1 MIQWF
6 VRFPWLQTLYA
17 GGMAF
22 LTYLFFYP
30 FRRAYTA
37 ASFDDYSWGGIDFK
51 IWMIT
56 AQVLGFA
63 VSKGLGRKVVAELLP
78 HQRSWRLIQIAVIS
92 WLMYGGFA
100 LVPAP
105 YNLVFVFLASLPLG
119 WVYGIMLGFLEG
131 RKSTEILVATLTA
144 SFILG
149 SGFAKSVGTWV
160 MEAWGISSTAMP
172 FVASS
177 LVLLPFS
184 LGAWSLGKVP
194 LPTLEDEANRSP
206 RQPMNEVDR
215 KRFIQDF
222 GWALITFVISY
233 VLLTT
238 FREFRDNFLPEIWKV
253 VGTPTDAGIFTRLEV
268 PTAVGVLL
276 LMISLRMI
284 SSHIQAFRVIQSLM
298 VLGGL
303 TLIGTTWAY
312 QQGWISPVIWLI
324 SLGVGVY
331 VAYAMCNSLYFE
343 RLLAAFQ
350 RVGTIGFL
358 ITLADYY
365 AYLGSILVLFYKHFF
380 HQKMDYL
387 PFFQGMS
394 YGIGALYLTL
404 VLVSWVYL
412 ERKYRREVKSI
423 AKNPTY

>member
-1 MIQWF
+1 MIHWF

-17 GGMAF
+17 GVMAF

-37 ASFDDYSWGGIDFK
+37 ASYEEYSLGGIDFK

-63 VSKGLGRKVVAELLP
+63 VSKGLGRKFVAELLP
-78 HQRSWRLIQIAVIS
+78 EKRSWRLIQIAFVS
-92 WLMYGGFA
+92 WLLYGAFA
-100 LVPAP
+100 WVPAP
-105 YNLVFVFLASLPLG
+105 YNLAFVFLASLPLG

-131 RKSTEILVATLTA
+131 RKTTEILVATLTA

-160 MEAWGISSTAMP
+160 LEKWDMAPTTMP
-172 FVASS
+172 FIAST
-177 LVLLPFS
+177 LVLIPFS

-194 LPTLEDEANRSP
+194 LPSLEDQANRSP
-206 RQPMNEVDR
+206 RLPMNQTDR
-215 KRFIQDF
+215 KQFIQDF

-238 FREFRDNFLPEIWKV
+238 FREFRDNFLPEIWKS
-253 VGTPTDAGIFTRLEV
+253 VGQPTDAGIFTRLEV
-268 PTAVGVLL
+268 PIAVGVLI
-276 LMISLRMI
+276 LMISLRWI
-284 SSHIQAFRVIQSLM
+284 TSHIQAFRVIQVLM
-298 VLGGL
+298 VLGGG
-303 TLIGTTWAY
+303 TMIGATWAY
-312 QQGWISPVIWLI
+312 QQGWISPALWLI
-324 SLGVGVY
+324 CLGAGVY

-350 RVGTIGFL
+350 RTGTIGFL

-365 AYLGSILVLFYKHFF
+365 AYLGSITVLFYKHFF
-380 HQKMDYL
+380 HQDMNYL
-387 PFFQGMS
+387 RFFQGLS
-394 YGIGALYLTL
+394 YGIGSVYLLL
-404 VLVSWVYL
+404 VLVSWWYL
-412 ERKYRREVKSI
+412 EKKFRQEFKS
-423 AKNPTY
+423 NPKTSTY

>member
-1 MIQWF
+1 MLALF
-6 VRFPWLQTLYA
+6 LRFPVLQTAYA
-17 GGMAF
+17 GAMAF

-37 ASFDDYSWGGIDFK
+37 ASYVEYSLAGVDFK

-63 VSKGLGRKVVAELLP
+63 VSKGWGRKVVAELP
-78 HQRSWRLIQIAVIS
+78 PEKRSLRLIQIAILS
-92 WLMYGGFA
+92 WVLYGGFA

-105 YNLVFVFLASLPLG
+105 WNLSFVFLASLPLG

-131 RKSTEILVATLTA
+131 RKSTEVLVATLTA

-160 MEAWGISSTAMP
+160 LSTWEMASTTMP

-177 LVLLPFS
+177 LVLIPFC

-194 LPTLEDEANRSP
+194 PPTASDQANRSP
-206 RQPMNEVDR
+206 RLPMQGEDR

-238 FREFRDNFLPEIWKV
+238 FREFRDNFLPEIWKA
-253 VGTPTDAGIFTRLEV
+253 VGQPTDAGIFTRLEI
-268 PTAVGVLL
+268 PIALGVLG
-276 LMISLRMI
+276 LMLSFRWVH
-284 SSHIQAFRVIQSLM
+284 SHILAFRLIQSLM
-298 VLGGL
+298 VLGGCTMIL
-303 TLIGTTWAY
+303 STWAF
-312 QQGWISPVIWLI
+312 QNDWISPTVWLI
-324 SLGVGVY
+324 SIGAGVY

-350 RVGTIGFL
+350 RIGTIGFL

-365 AYLGSILVLFYKHFF
+365 AYLGSISVLFYKHFF
-380 HQKMDYL
+380 HHDMNYL
-387 PFFQGMS
+387 RFFEGMS
-394 YGIGALYLTL
+394 YGIGGIYLIL
-404 VLVSWVYL
+404 VLTSWSYL
-412 ERKYRREVKSI
+412 ERKYAREFTPTI
-423 AKNPTY
+423 KNPMY